1 MKIVLLGPPG
11 AGKGTQANVLSN
23 KFGMVHVSTGDIL
36 REAVK
41 NDSETCLLAKTYM
54 DKGDLVPDEIVLSL
68 VAERLSKDDAKGG
81 FILDGF
87 PRNKNQAIEL
97 ENRLKHLKMKLD
109 MVLYFKTKESTSI
122 ERLTDRRICP
132 KCGLNYHIKN
142 RPPKKLNM
150 CDVCGIHLIH
160 RQDDKVETIKNRLKI
175 YKNQTQPLLTYYKNS
190 GLLRE
195 VPGDLDVDELFEK
208 LKILFRNEN
217 LSMSND

>member
-23 KFGMVHVSTGDIL
+23 KFGVVRVSTGDIL

-41 NDSETCLLAKTYM
+41 NDRDADLLIKTYM
-54 DKGDLVPDEIVLSL
+54 DKGELVPDEIVLSL
-68 VAERLSKDDAKGG
+68 VAERISRNDAKGG

-97 ENRLKHLKMKLD
+97 ENRLKNLGVKLD
-109 MVLYFKTKESTSI
+109 MVLYFKTKGSTSI
-122 ERLTDRRICP
+122 ERLTGRRICP

-142 RPPKKLNM
+142 RLPKKDNI
-150 CDVCGIHLIH
+150 CDVCGIGLIH
-160 RQDDKVETIKNRLKI
+160 RQDDKVETIKNRLKV
-175 YKNQTQPLLTYYKNS
+175 YKNQTQPLLKYYKDL

-195 VPGDLDVDELFEK
+195 VPGDLDVDDLFKK
-208 LKILFRNEN
+208 LKTLFANEN
-217 LSMSND
+217 LI

>member
-23 KFGMVHVSTGDIL
+23 KFGAVHVSTGDIL

-41 NDSETCLLAKTYM
+41 NGSKMGLLAKTYM
-54 DKGDLVPDEIVLSL
+54 DKGELVPDEIVLSL

-97 ENRLKHLKMKLD
+97 EHRLKHLEMKLD

-122 ERLTDRRICP
+122 ERLTGRRICP

-142 RPPKKLNM
+142 RPPKKDNM
-150 CDVCGIHLIH
+150 CDACGIELIH
-160 RQDDKVETIKNRLKI
+160 RKDDEAETIKNRLKI
-175 YKNQTQPLLTYYKNS
+175 YKNQTQPLLKYYKNS
-190 GLLRE
+190 GLLRD
-195 VPGDLDVDELFEK
+195 VPGDLDVDALFKKLEILFKNEK
-208 LKILFRNEN
+208 LI
-217 LSMSND
+217 

>member
-1 MKIVLLGPPG
+1 MKLVLLGPPG

-23 KFGMVHVSTGDIL
+23 KFGVVHVSTGDIL

-41 NDSETCLLAKTYM
+41 NDRDAGLLAKTYM
-54 DKGDLVPDEIVLSL
+54 DKGDLVPDEIVLTL
-68 VAERLSKDDAKGG
+68 VAERLSRNDAKRG

-97 ENRLKHLKMKLD
+97 ENRLKNSGMKLD

-122 ERLTDRRICP
+122 ERLTGRRICP

-142 RPPKKLNM
+142 RLPKKDNI
-150 CDVCGIHLIH
+150 CDVCGIGLIH

-175 YKNQTQPLLTYYKNS
+175 YKNQTQPLLKYYKDL
-190 GLLRE
+190 GLLRG
-195 VPGDLDVDELFEK
+195 VPGDLDVNALFKK
-208 LKILFRNEN
+208 LKT
-217 LSMSND
+217 

>member
-1 MKIVLLGPPG
+1 MKLVLLGPPG

-23 KFGMVHVSTGDIL
+23 KFGVVHISTGDIL

-41 NDSETCLLAKTYM
+41 NDSETGLLAKTYM

-68 VAERLSKDDAKGG
+68 VAEKISKDDAKKG

-97 ENRLKHLKMKLD
+97 ENRLKNLEMKLD

-122 ERLTDRRICP
+122 ERLTGRRICP

-142 RPPKKLNM
+142 RAPKKDNI
-150 CDVCGIHLIH
+150 CDACGIGLIH
-160 RQDDKVETIKNRLKI
+160 RQDDKVKTIKNRLKI
-175 YKNQTQPLLTYYKNS
+175 YKNQTQPLLKYYKNS
-190 GLLRE
+190 GLLRD
-195 VPGDLDVDELFEK
+195 VPGDLDVDALFKKLKTLFE
-208 LKILFRNEN
+208 NEN
-217 LSMSND
+217 LI